1 MKVIAFDVGGTNI
14 EFGVI
19 EDGNILKKGET
30 SAKGIQNQESFVSI
44 LKNIVNAAIGDRG
57 IDAISMGI
65 AGLVNSDTG
74 EILFSP
80 NLPFLNGLNLK
91 KALENVADFYID
103 NDANVYALGEWQFG
117 AGMKKDNVVVLTL
130 GTGVGAGIIANG
142 RLLRGANYY
151 AGEAGHIVIDFEGQI
166 CRCGQRGCIESYI
179 GGDYFPEFARYYYR
193 RQIQNLCEEC
203 TMLELSKRAKGGDIE
218 AMYLFEVYG
227 KYLAVGLVNII
238 HLLDPEIVVLGGG
251 IAESFELFKE
261 SMTNELKKRVI
272 GFERR
277 NLKITRGKLGKEA
290 GIYGGFVLAK
300 EKV

>member
-19 EDGNILKKGET
+19 EDGKILKKGET

-44 LKNIVNAAIGDRG
+44 LKNIINAATGEKE

-65 AGLVNSDTG
+65 AGLVNPDTG

-80 NLPFLNGLNLK
+80 NLPYLNGLNLR
-91 KALENVADFYID
+91 KALKEVADFFID

-117 AGMKKDNVVVLTL
+117 AGLKKDNVVVLTL

-151 AGEAGHIVIDFEGQI
+151 AGEAGHIVIDFEGQV
-166 CRCGQRGCIESYI
+166 CKCGQRGCVESYI
-179 GGDYFPEFARYYYR
+179 GGDYFPEFAKYYYR
-193 RQIQNLCEEC
+193 RESRSLCEKC
-203 TMLELSKRAKGGDIE
+203 TMLELARRAKKGDRK
-218 AMYLFEVYG
+218 ALYLFEVYG
-227 KYLAVGLVNII
+227 KYLALGLVNII

-251 IAESFELFKE
+251 ISESFELFKE
-261 SMTNELKKRVI
+261 AMFKELERRVM
-272 GFERR
+272 GFSRR
-277 NLKITRGKLGKEA
+277 NLKITKGILGKEA
-290 GIYGGFVLAK
+290 GIFGGFVLAK
-300 EKV
+300 NKV